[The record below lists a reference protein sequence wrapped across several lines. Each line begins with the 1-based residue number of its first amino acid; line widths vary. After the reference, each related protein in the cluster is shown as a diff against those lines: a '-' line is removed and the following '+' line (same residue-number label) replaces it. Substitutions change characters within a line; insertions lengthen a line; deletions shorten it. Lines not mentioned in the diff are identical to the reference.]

1 MKKLIQRIKCLF
13 GFHGKGRWQIEI
25 YEVRFATHAIEYG
38 QHYRC
43 EYCEKIISPPI
54 DNE

>member
-1 MKKLIQRIKCLF
+1 MRKILQRLKCLF
-13 GFHGKGRWQIEI
+13 GFHGKGRWLIDI

-38 QHYRC
+38 QNYRC
-43 EYCEKIISPPI
+43 EHCSKIIECPI